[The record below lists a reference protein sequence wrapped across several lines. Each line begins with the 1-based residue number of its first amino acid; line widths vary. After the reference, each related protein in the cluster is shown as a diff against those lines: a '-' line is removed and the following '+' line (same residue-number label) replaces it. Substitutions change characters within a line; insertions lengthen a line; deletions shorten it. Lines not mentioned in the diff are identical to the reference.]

1 MSVQQSN
8 NVQRPKPLA
17 GIRVIE
23 IARVL
28 AGPWACQIMADMGA
42 DVIKVEHPDGDDT
55 RHWGPPF
62 IEANDGSN
70 LSAAYYHAA
79 NRGKRSIVA
88 DFRTA
93 EGREI
98 VRRLVKTADV
108 VVENFKVGGLAK
120 FGLDAVSLQTENPGL
135 IYCSITGFGQDGP
148 YAHFAG
154 YDYIVQG
161 MSGLMSITG
170 VPDGEPMKSGV
181 AVADLFT
188 GVYAV
193 VAIEAALIERART
206 GKGCTIDM
214 ALLDVQAAALANQGM
229 NYLASGKNPRR
240 VGNSHVNIAPYEV
253 IEVSDGHIILA
264 VGNDG
269 QFHRLCTILNIG
281 GVAEDMRFATN
292 EMRLANH
299 QALTALLKAQTIKW
313 KRDDLLRACEA
324 NAVPSGPIN
333 KISEMFADPQ
343 ILHRELVVNA
353 PDQDGNMI
361 PGVRTPIMFDGVAV
375 DSGRP
380 SPRLGEHNAEI
391 LAELNRK
398 KL

>member
-1 MSVQQSN
+1 MTHQN
-8 NVQRPKPLA
+8 KPAPLA

-23 IARVL
+23 LARVL

-42 DVIKVEHPDGDDT
+42 DIIKVEHPDGDDT
-55 RHWGPPF
+55 RQWGPPF
-62 IEANDGSN
+62 IEAADGTP

-79 NRGKRSIVA
+79 NRGKRSITA
-88 DFRTA
+88 DFRTE
-93 EGREI
+93 EGRNI
-98 VRRLVKTADV
+98 VHQLIKTADV

-120 FGLDAVSLQTENPGL
+120 FGLDAKSLQAENPSL

-170 VPDGEPMKSGV
+170 VPDGEPMKSGI

-206 GKGCTIDM
+206 GKGRHIDM
-214 ALLDVQAAALANQGM
+214 ALLDVQAGVLANQGL
-229 NYLASGKNPRR
+229 NFLASGQNPRR

-253 IEVSDGHIILA
+253 LEVADGHIILA

-269 QFHRLCTILNIG
+269 QFHRLCTILGIG
-281 GVAEDMRFATN
+281 AKADDPRFATN
-292 EMRLANH
+292 EARVAH
-299 QALTALLKAQTIKW
+299 HKELTAMLKDQTRKW
-313 KRDDLLRACEA
+313 KRNDLLHACEA

-333 KISEMFADPQ
+333 TISDMFADPQ
-343 ILHRELVVNA
+343 IIHRQLQVNSA
-353 PDQDGNMI
+353 DSQGNII
-361 PGVRTPIMFDGVAV
+361 PGVRTPIMFDGLAM
-375 DSGRP
+375 DSGKP
-380 SPRLGEHNAEI
+380 SPRLGEHTAEI
-391 LAELNRK
+391 LNNLAGAK
-398 KL
+398 AKS

>member
-1 MSVQQSN
+1 MTNTQK
-8 NVQRPKPLA
+8 PKPLS

-23 IARVL
+23 LARVL
-28 AGPWACQIMADMGA
+28 AGPWACQIMADLGA
-42 DVIKVEHPDGDDT
+42 DVIKVEHPEGDDT

-62 IEANDGSN
+62 IEAADGSN

-79 NRGKRSIVA
+79 NRGKRSIIA
-88 DFRTA
+88 DFRTP
-93 EGREI
+93 EGRDI
-98 VRRLVKTADV
+98 VHQLVKTADV

-120 FGLDAVSLQTENPGL
+120 FGLDAASLRAENPSL

-170 VPDGEPMKSGV
+170 VPDGEPMKSGI

-206 GKGCTIDM
+206 KTGCHIDM
-214 ALLDVQAAALANQGM
+214 GLLDVQAATLANQGM
-229 NYLASGKNPRR
+229 NYLASGQNPAR

-253 IEVSDGHIILA
+253 INVADGHIILA
-264 VGNDG
+264 IGNDG
-269 QFHRLCTILNIG
+269 QFHRLCTIL
-281 GVAEDMRFATN
+281 GVSALADDPRFSTN
-292 EMRLANH
+292 QARLINH
-299 QALTALLKAQTIKW
+299 IALTALLKAQTIAW
-313 KRDDLLRACEA
+313 KRDDLLHACEA

-343 ILHRELVVNA
+343 IVHRGLKVDV
-353 PDQDGNMI
+353 PDRDGNMI
-361 PGVRTPIMFDGVAV
+361 PGVRTPILFDGVAV
-375 DSGRP
+375 GSDVP
-380 SPRLGEHNAEI
+380 SPRLGQHTAEI
-391 LAELNRK
+391 IAELGQK
-398 KL
+398 T

>member
-1 MSVQQSN
+1 MTHQN
-8 NVQRPKPLA
+8 KPAPLA

-23 IARVL
+23 LARVL

-42 DVIKVEHPDGDDT
+42 DIIKVEHPNGDDT
-55 RHWGPPF
+55 RQWGPPF
-62 IEANDGSN
+62 IEAADGTN

-79 NRGKRSIVA
+79 NRGKRSITA
-88 DFRTA
+88 DFRTE
-93 EGREI
+93 EGRNI
-98 VRRLVKTADV
+98 VHQLIKTADV

-120 FGLDAVSLQTENPGL
+120 FGLDAKSLQAENPAL

-170 VPDGEPMKSGV
+170 VPDGEPMKSGI

-206 GKGCTIDM
+206 GRGRHIDM
-214 ALLDVQAAALANQGM
+214 ALLDVQAGVLANQGL
-229 NYLASGKNPRR
+229 NFLASGQNPRR

-253 IEVSDGHIILA
+253 VEVADGHIILA

-269 QFHRLCTILNIG
+269 QFHRLCTILGIG
-281 GVAEDMRFATN
+281 AKAEDPRFATN
-292 EMRLANH
+292 EARVAH
-299 QALTALLKAQTIKW
+299 HKELTAMLKDQTRKW
-313 KRDDLLRACEA
+313 KRNDLLHACET

-333 KISEMFADPQ
+333 TISDMFADPQ
-343 ILHRELVVNA
+343 IIHRQLQVNSA
-353 PDQDGNMI
+353 DSQGNII
-361 PGVRTPIMFDGVAV
+361 PGVRTPILFDGLAM
-375 DSGRP
+375 DSGKP
-380 SPRLGEHNAEI
+380 SPRLGEHTAEI
-391 LAELNRK
+391 SNSLVGAK
-398 KL
+398 AIS